1 MYISSI
7 NNDFIKET
15 AKLKEKKYRDLTNTF
30 LIEGEHLV
38 KEAKKND
45 LIKTIIVLEDFTYE
59 TDLEK
64 IIVTKEVMKKLSDN
78 PSIPKVMAIV
88 EKKECT
94 RIGNKVIILD
104 RLQDPGNLGTIIR
117 SAVAFDFDTLI
128 LSDDTVDLYNPK
140 VIRSTQGMLFNI
152 NIKRCNIKETI
163 EKLKEKDY
171 LILGTKVNGGTS
183 VKDYSVN
190 KKFALIIGNEG
201 GGISKEILDLCED
214 YLYINMVN
222 KCESLNAGVAASI
235 LMYELGGK
243 NEVHKDR

>member
-7 NNDFIKET
+7 NNDFIKDT
-15 AKLKEKKYRDLTNTF
+15 SKLKEKKYRDKLNRF

-38 KEAKKND
+38 KEAIKNGVV
-45 LIKTIIVLEDFTYE
+45 KTIIVLDEFSFE

-64 IIVTKEVMKKLSDN
+64 IVVTKEVMKKLSDN
-78 PSIPKVMAIV
+78 PSVPRIMAIV

-94 RIGNKVIILD
+94 RVGNKVIILD

-152 NIKRCNIKETI
+152 NIKRCNIKEMIDT
-163 EKLKEKDY
+163 LKKKDY
-171 LILGTKVNGGTS
+171 LILGTRVSGGTN

-201 GGISKEILDLCED
+201 
-214 YLYINMVN
+214 
-222 KCESLNAGVAASI
+222 
-235 LMYELGGK
+235 
-243 NEVHKDR
+243 

>member
-15 AKLKEKKYRDLTNTF
+15 AKLKEKKYRDITNTF

-38 KEAKKND
+38 KEAIKNN
-45 LIKTIIVLEDFTYE
+45 LVNTIIVLEDYEYE
-59 TDLEK
+59 TEIKK

-78 PSIPKVMAIV
+78 PSTPRIMAIV
-88 EKKECT
+88 NKNECT
-94 RIGNKVIILD
+94 KIGNKVIILD

-117 SAVAFDFDTLI
+117 SAVAFGFNTLI

-152 NIKRCNIKETI
+152 NIKRTNIKEEI
-163 EKLKEKDY
+163 NLLKEKDY
-171 LILGTKVNGGTS
+171 LILGTKVNGGTN

-190 KKFALIIGNEG
+190 KKFALVIGNEG
-201 GGISKEILDLCED
+201 QGISSEILELCED
-214 YLYINMVN
+214 YLYINMN
-222 KCESLNAGVAASI
+222 KKCESLNAGVAASI
-235 LMYELGGK
+235 LMYELGGN
-243 NEVHKDR
+243 NEIH

>member
-7 NNDFIKET
+7 NNDFIKDT
-15 AKLKEKKYRDLTNTF
+15 SKLKEKKYRDKLNRF

-38 KEAKKND
+38 KEAIKNGVV
-45 LIKTIIVLEDFTYE
+45 KTIIVLDEFSFE

-64 IIVTKEVMKKLSDN
+64 IVVTKEVMKKLSDN
-78 PSIPKVMAIV
+78 PSVPRIMAIV

-94 RIGNKVIILD
+94 RVGNKVIILD

-152 NIKRCNIKETI
+152 NIKRCNIKEMIDT
-163 EKLKEKDY
+163 LKKKDY
-171 LILGTKVNGGTS
+171 LILGTRVSGGTN

-201 GGISKEILDLCED
+201 QGISNEILNMCED
-214 YLYINMVN
+214 YLYIEMVN
-222 KCESLNAGVAASI
+222 RCESLNAGVAASI

-243 NEVHKDR
+243 K

>member
-30 LIEGEHLV
+30 LIEGDHLV
-38 KEAKKND
+38 REANKNN
-45 LIKTIIVLEDFTYE
+45 LIKTIFVLEDYSYE
-59 TDLEK
+59 TELEK
-64 IIVTKEVMKKLSDN
+64 IVVTKEVMKKLSDN
-78 PSIPKVMAIV
+78 PSVPRIMAIAI
-88 EKKECT
+88 KKECT
-94 RIGNKVIILD
+94 RIGNKVLVLD

-117 SAVAFDFDTLI
+117 SATAFDFDTLL
-128 LSDDTVDLYNPK
+128 LSEDTVDLYNAK

-152 NIKRCNIKETI
+152 NIKRCNIKENI
-163 EKLKEKDY
+163 NYLKEKDY
-171 LILGTKVNGGTS
+171 LILGTKVSGGTC
-183 VKDYSVN
+183 VKNYSVN

-201 GGISKEILDLCED
+201 QGISNEILELCDD
-214 YLYINMVN
+214 YLYIDMVN

-243 NEVHKDR
+243 K

>member
-7 NNDFIKET
+7 NNDFIKDT
-15 AKLKEKKYRDLTNTF
+15 SKLKEKKYRDKLNRF

-38 KEAKKND
+38 KEAIKNGVV
-45 LIKTIIVLEDFTYE
+45 KTIIVLDEFSFE

-64 IIVTKEVMKKLSDN
+64 IVVTKEVMKKLSDN
-78 PSIPKVMAIV
+78 PSVPRIMAIV

-94 RIGNKVIILD
+94 RVGNKVIILD

-152 NIKRCNIKETI
+152 NIKRCNIKEMIDT
-163 EKLKEKDY
+163 LKKKDY
-171 LILGTKVNGGTS
+171 LILGTRVSGGTN

-201 GGISKEILDLCED
+201 QGISNEILNMCED
-214 YLYINMVN
+214 YLYIEMVN
-222 KCESLNAGVAASI
+222 RCESLNAGVAASI

-243 NEVHKDR
+243 KWNI

>member
-1 MYISSI
+1 MYISGM
-7 NNDFIKET
+7 NNNFIKET
-15 AKLKEKKYRDLTNTF
+15 IKLKTKKYRDLTNTF

-38 KEAKKND
+38 KEAIKNN
-45 LIKTIIVLEDFTYE
+45 LINKLIVCEDYEYE

-64 IIVTKEVMKKLSDN
+64 VIVTKEIMKKLSDN
-78 PSIPKVMAIV
+78 PSVPKIMAIV
-88 EKKECT
+88 NKKECM

-117 SAVAFDFDTLI
+117 SAAAFGFNTLI

-152 NIKRCNIKETI
+152 NIKRCNIKEEI
-163 EKLKEKDY
+163 VSLKEKDY
-171 LILGTKVNGGTS
+171 LILGTKVDGGTN
-183 VKDYSVN
+183 VKDYTVN

-201 GGISKEILDLCED
+201 RGISNEILELCED
-214 YLYINMVN
+214 YLYIGMER

-235 LMYELGGK
+235 LMYELGDK
-243 NEVHKDR
+243 

>member
-1 MYISSI
+1 MFISSI
-7 NNDFIKET
+7 NNDFVKET

-38 KEAKKND
+38 KEAKKNN
-45 LIKTIIVLEDFTYE
+45 IVKTIIVLEDFSYE
-59 TDLEK
+59 TELEK
-64 IIVTKEVMKKLSDN
+64 IVVTKEIMKKLSDN
-78 PSIPKVMAIV
+78 PSIPKIMAIV
-88 EKKECT
+88 YKKECT
-94 RIGNKVIILD
+94 RIGNKVLILD

-152 NIKRCNIKETI
+152 NIKRCNIKDII

-171 LILGTKVNGGTS
+171 LILGTKVNGGTD
-183 VKDYSVN
+183 VKDYCVN

-201 GGISKEILDLCED
+201 QGISNEILELCED
-214 YLYINMVN
+214 YLYIKMVN

-243 NEVHKDR
+243 NEVHKDW

>member
-7 NNDFIKET
+7 NNDFIKDT
-15 AKLKEKKYRDLTNTF
+15 SKLKEKKYRDITNTF

-38 KEAKKND
+38 KEAIKNGVV
-45 LIKTIIVLEDFTYE
+45 KTIIVLDEFSFE

-64 IIVTKEVMKKLSDN
+64 IVVTKEVMKKLSDN
-78 PSIPKVMAIV
+78 PSVPRIMAIV

-94 RIGNKVIILD
+94 RVGNKVIILD

-152 NIKRCNIKETI
+152 NIKRCNIKEMIDT
-163 EKLKEKDY
+163 LKKKDY
-171 LILGTKVNGGTS
+171 LILGTRVSGGTN

-201 GGISKEILDLCED
+201 QGISNEILNMCED
-214 YLYINMVN
+214 YLYIEMVN
-222 KCESLNAGVAASI
+222 RCESLNAGVAASI

-243 NEVHKDR
+243 K

>member
-1 MYISSI
+1 L
-7 NNDFIKET
+7 N
-15 AKLKEKKYRDLTNTF
+15 RF

-38 KEAKKND
+38 KEAIKNGVV
-45 LIKTIIVLEDFTYE
+45 KTIIVLDEFSFE

-64 IIVTKEVMKKLSDN
+64 IVVTKEVMKKLSDN
-78 PSIPKVMAIV
+78 PSVPRIMAIV

-94 RIGNKVIILD
+94 RVGNKVIILD

-152 NIKRCNIKETI
+152 NIKRCNIKEMIDT
-163 EKLKEKDY
+163 LKKKDY
-171 LILGTKVNGGTS
+171 LILGTRVSGGTN

-201 GGISKEILDLCED
+201 QGISNEILNMCED
-214 YLYINMVN
+214 YLYIEMVN
-222 KCESLNAGVAASI
+222 RCESLNAGVAASI

-243 NEVHKDR
+243 KWNI